1 MQWTVTAPDVIVS
14 GSGCTRI
21 VRFGVT
27 GARDVRV
34 DSQDSEGR
42 AGAAV
47 STFNVS
53 PPPVNPYPRITSFG
67 VYSRDYLRIG
77 GQIAGCQN
85 NAVANNAV
93 IDLRQLGCV
102 PLGVNVPERSLHF
115 SQVGIENPAA
125 EALSYDWTYTDYY
138 PLAGTAPRTLSAR
151 TTTPSYDLN
160 GFLFGSAGSNG
171 VSTHNCTIDVRV
183 NAPVASRSK
192 TLRVWTGRCVN
203 QDAPVR

>member
-53 PPPVNPYPRITSFG
+53 PPPVNPYPRIATFG

-77 GQIAGCQN
+77 GEIAGCQN
-85 NAVANNAV
+85 HAVANNATL
-93 IDLRQLGCV
+93 DLRQLGCV
-102 PLGVNVPERSLHF
+102 PLGVNVPDKSLYF
-115 SQVGIENPAA
+115 AQVSVENPAA
-125 EALSYDWTYTDYY
+125 EALSYDWTYTDYF
-138 PLAGTAPRTLSAR
+138 PVAGTPPRTLSAR
-151 TTTPSYDLN
+151 TATPSYDLN
-160 GFLFGSAGSNG
+160 GFLFGSAGSNS

-183 NAPVASRSK
+183 NAPQASRSK

-203 QDAPVR
+203 QDPPVR